1 MLISSVMDEIRQRG
15 KTPFLHTYADN
26 EPAIRVYRSLG
37 YRQRRTF
44 ELAVLR
50 NDA

>member
-1 MLISSVMDEIRQRG
+1 MLISTVMDEIRQRG
-15 KTPFLHTYADN
+15 KTPFLHSYADN
-26 EPAIRVYRSLG
+26 YSALRVYESLG
-37 YRQRRTF
+37 FRQRRTF